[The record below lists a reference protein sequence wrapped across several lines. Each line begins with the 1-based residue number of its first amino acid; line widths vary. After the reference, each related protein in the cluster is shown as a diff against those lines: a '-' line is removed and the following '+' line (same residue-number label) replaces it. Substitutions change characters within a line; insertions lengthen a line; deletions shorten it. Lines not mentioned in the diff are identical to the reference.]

1 MWLPKFTNLTLSWRR
16 SPLYRNQCIDLKSK
30 SMDWFLYEMN
40 LNVMKE
46 LRNVR
51 NTKTIYVI
59 KPAGSVHIDT
69 QYPGV
74 FNSTDQ
80 RRW

>member
-1 MWLPKFTNLTLSWRR
+1 
-16 SPLYRNQCIDLKSK
+16 
-30 SMDWFLYEMN
+30 MDWFLYEMN
-40 LNVMKE
+40 LNIMKE

-51 NTKTIYVI
+51 NTKTICVI